1 MAGSTG
7 EVTAAA
13 HRAIILAL
21 GASEFQTQPKAWGKV
36 CCAQVTDER
45 HLVGTAEQN
54 LHANMEGDLSVRAG
68 QGAGPCC
75 APWDTHTTAE
85 GAPAPT
91 VRVGTTSVFCF
102 FSRCSVGAEG
112 KIKQRNIY
120 EKRYAVWENISNL
133 SGRFM
138 AACCLRDWSS
148 IPCTLSL

>member
-91 VRVGTTSVFCF
+91 VRVGTTSVFFFF
-102 FSRCSVGAEG
+102 FSDV
-112 KIKQRNIY
+112 
-120 EKRYAVWENISNL
+120 VWEQ
-133 SGRFM
+133 REK
-138 AACCLRDWSS
+138 
-148 IPCTLSL
+148 